1 MPTQRARRQVI
12 LVIEDYGD
20 SREMLKLLL
29 ESLNY
34 RVVTASNAQEA
45 LTLAAH
51 NDLDL
56 ILTDLGLPE
65 MDGIT
70 VVRHLRK
77 LNDRL
82 RFVPIIMLTALNGN
96 EYYDTALKAG
106 CTEFLTK
113 PLDFER
119 LKAMIERLL
128 RERRDD
134 KEHTS
139 NGVQF
144 RES

>member
-1 MPTQRARRQVI
+1 MPSQRARRQVI

-34 RVVTASNAQEA
+34 RVVTAANAQEA
-45 LTLAAH
+45 LTLAAR

-77 LNDRL
+77 LHDRL
-82 RFVPIIMLTALNGN
+82 RDVPIIMLTALDGD

-106 CTEFLTK
+106 
-113 PLDFER
+113 
-119 LKAMIERLL
+119 
-128 RERRDD
+128 
-134 KEHTS
+134 
-139 NGVQF
+139 
-144 RES
+144 

>member
-34 RVVTASNAQEA
+34 SVLTAANAQEA
-45 LTLAAH
+45 LTLAAR
-51 NDLDL
+51 NNLDL
-56 ILTDLGLPE
+56 IVTDLGLPE

-70 VVRHLRK
+70 VVRHLRE

-82 RFVPIIMLTALNGN
+82 RDVPIIMLTALDDA
-96 EYYDTALKAG
+96 EHYDTALKAG

-113 PLDFER
+113 PLDFEK
-119 LKAMIERLL
+119 LKVMIERLL

-134 KEHTS
+134 NEDIP
-139 NGVQF
+139 NGVRF

>member
-1 MPTQRARRQVI
+1 MPSQRARRQVI

-34 RVVTASNAQEA
+34 RVVTAANAQEA
-45 LTLAAH
+45 LTLAAR

-77 LNDRL
+77 LHDRL
-82 RFVPIIMLTALNGN
+82 RDVPIIMLTALDGE

-144 RES
+144 SES